1 MDLRIQTLGG
11 LKVFRDGQELTRL
24 IEQPTRAA
32 LLVYLAMERDVTRE
46 TVLGVIW
53 STLPADRARR
63 SLNQALYLLRRELG
77 EDWIEADGER
87 LRVTDLVSA
96 DALEFETRVTEGA
109 PAEALSLYE
118 GDFLKGWYLR
128 DTPEFEHW
136 TDRIRLRLS
145 RRHREARRSRLA
157 ELWRAGEIAEALG
170 VAREWLRRDP
180 TGEEAHHA
188 LIEFLALSGRR
199 ADALE
204 HFEAYERERTAEQL
218 PVADETLALVE
229 SIRTGEELEAP
240 EAAEVEEPRS
250 SESADRGLEGG
261 SDPDAA
267 AGISSRRILTA
278 AAALVAAGLLL
289 FAAMSD
295 RTPPPSVLDPDRVLV
310 YPLENRTGDAG
321 LDPAG
326 HLAADWITRSLARA
340 DFLEVFPT
348 SELMAVAGAPAAGDG
363 TPEEHLARAQAA
375 ARATGCGTLV
385 TGAYYGQESEI
396 EFHAQILQFPE
407 WELVEGIGPIRTD
420 RSDPRE
426 AVDVL
431 GQRVLVGLAYR
442 RDESLMGIFAAS
454 ERPPSYAAYV
464 ASMEGFRKI
473 LLDQWREAASD
484 LMRANE
490 ISPQFTSPL
499 IAGAVALVRGWGD
512 FEAADSVLRI
522 VEASRDRLP
531 HYDRLRFDLVEA
543 TVHGDHRRAYRAARE
558 AAALVPGGSAH
569 FASGHLAVDV
579 NRPREAIEWLGSFDI
594 NRGPGKNW
602 TLYWDMFT
610 QAHHVLGE
618 HDRELRKA
626 RRTRERIPD
635 RIEPVWYEIRALAAL
650 SRLSEIYPLLDE
662 SQRLGW
668 TPEVN
673 PGLVLVRAAEELLE
687 HGDSTGAKEVLAR
700 FPTWHDSLDP
710 QQKARPEVRTLL
722 GRAHYLAG
730 RFDEARHLFAE
741 LQTAMPA
748 HPVPL
753 RYLGTIAARTGD
765 TEDARTY
772 SRELDRLTGLHLLG
786 HHTLGRAAIAARLGE
801 REQAVALLRRAVTEG
816 VRFGTALHS
825 DPDLAVLEDYA
836 PFREFMR
843 PDG

>member
-11 LKVFRDGQELTRL
+11 LQVFRDGQELTRL

-136 TDRIRLRLS
+136 TDRVRLRLS
-145 RRHREARRSRLA
+145 RLHREARRSRLS
-157 ELWRAGEIAEALG
+157 ELRRAGEIPQALG

-180 TGEEAHHA
+180 AGDDAHHA
-188 LIEFLALSGRR
+188 LLEFLALSGRR

-204 HFEAYERERTAEQL
+204 HYEAWERERTAEQL

-229 SIRTGEELEAP
+229 QIRNGEDPEAP
-240 EAAEVEEPRS
+240 EAGERPGLES
-250 SESADRGLEGG
+250 SEGADRDTAVERDA
-261 SDPDAA
+261 DPRNVRRTGRIVAGAA
-267 AGISSRRILTA
+267 AV
-278 AAALVAAGLLL
+278 VAIVLLL
-289 FAAMSD
+289 FVGLGD
-295 RTPPPSVLDPDRVLV
+295 RTPAPALDPDRVLV
-310 YPLENRTGDAG
+310 YPLENRTGDVT

-326 HLAADWITRSLARA
+326 HLAADWITRNLARA
-340 DFLEVFPT
+340 SFLEVFPT
-348 SELMAVAGAPAAGDG
+348 SELMAVTGIPAGEDG
-363 TPEEHLARAQAA
+363 TSEEHLARAQAA
-375 ARATGCGTLV
+375 ARQAGCGTLV
-385 TGAYYGQESEI
+385 TGAFYGQEPEI
-396 EFHAQILQFPE
+396 EFHAQVLQAPE
-407 WELVEGIGPIRTD
+407 WELVESIGPIRAD
-420 RSDPRE
+420 QADPME

-431 GQRVLVGLAYR
+431 GQRVLIGLAFR
-442 RDESLMGIFAAS
+442 RDKSLAGFFTES
-454 ERPPSYAAYV
+454 ERPPSYEAYV
-464 ASMEGFRKI
+464 ASIEGFRNI
-473 LLDQWREAASD
+473 MLDQWREGAQN

-490 ISPQFTSPL
+490 ISPEFTSPL
-499 IAGAVALVRGWGD
+499 IPAAVALMRGWGD

-531 HYDRLRFDLVEA
+531 PYDRLRFDMVQAILR
-543 TVHGDHRRAYRAARE
+543 GDHGRAYRAALE

-569 FASGHLAVDV
+569 IASGHIAVDV
-579 NRPREAIEWLGSFDI
+579 NRPREALERLGSI
-594 NRGPGKNW
+594 EMTRPRMAG
-602 TLYWDMFT
+602 LVMYWDMLT
-610 QAHHVLGE
+610 QAHHLLGS
-618 HDRELRKA
+618 HPQELEEA
-626 RRTRERIPD
+626 RRARSHNAD
-635 RIEPVWYEIRALAAL
+635 RMGPVWLEIRALAAL
-650 SRLSEIYPLLDE
+650 GRLAEIHPLLDE
-662 SQRLGW
+662 SQRLSW

-673 PGLVLVRAAEELLE
+673 PGLILVRAAEELQA
-687 HGDSTGAKEVLAR
+687 HGDSDGAQEVVAR
-700 FPTWHDSLDP
+700 FPAWYDSLDP
-710 QQKARPEVRTLL
+710 QQRARPDVRVLL

-730 RFDEARHLFAE
+730 RLDEARQEFAKVR
-741 LQTAMPA
+741 TAMPA
-748 HPVPL
+748 SPAPL

-765 TEDARTY
+765 TEAARAY
-772 SRELDRLTGLHLLG
+772 SLELDQMTGLHLLG

-816 VRFGTALHS
+816 VRFGTVLHS
-825 DPDLAVLEDYA
+825 DPDLLVLADYA
-836 PFREFMR
+836 PFQEFMR
-843 PDG
+843 PDD